1 MANKDHILEP
11 DEEGEMRKIYNFQ
24 TNNLHGGYREIRGH
38 LQQIFNDQENP
49 FQINFAFGIILFN
62 NDTGEYRYYIPH
74 FNSRMLTYPFTV
86 SNRNSICFFMHKT
99 TGIDSTENAKA
110 VNTLNCLDS
119 CIYN

>member
-74 FNSRMLTYPFTV
+74 FNSRMLTYPFISMFLKLT
-86 SNRNSICFFMHKT
+86 SHWDIQMT
-99 TGIDSTENAKA
+99 
-110 VNTLNCLDS
+110 CLLMLGE
-119 CIYN
+119 